1 MTEFNLRQLVRD
13 TIRTSKSVEYADIA
27 HTVLAAMSS
36 EDYRAASAAML
47 PSYVRA
53 VAASE
58 RTPGPVHPPMH
69 QPTLASVG
77 LQPESWKVTSIRNN
91 WQARKEEIYATA
103 HENKRLGDFTYE
115 DLIFQSN
122 LNQGQAKKKLA
133 KAKGWR
139 NLADLMRAEGVET
152 VRELPAEMLMTTLG
166 AVA

>member
-13 TIRTSKSVEYADIA
+13 TIRTSESVEWD
-27 HTVLAAMSS
+27 VLAEAVLAGMSPKCH
-36 EDYRAASAAML
+36 RAALAAML

-69 QPTLASVG
+69 HPTLAAVG
-77 LQPESWKVTSIRNN
+77 LQPESWKVTAIRNN

-115 DLIFQSN
+115 DLIFQSD

-139 NLADLMRAEGVET
+139 ALADLMRAEGVQT

-166 AVA
+166 GVA